1 LAGVKVGEKVKS
13 YKDLL
18 IWQKG
23 IELIKE
29 IYRVINKF
37 PKEETYVLS
46 DQLKRAAISIPSNIA
61 KGASQTTHSSSSN
74 NFFISRSDQRN
85 YIHN

>member
-1 LAGVKVGEKVKS
+1 MGEKVKS

-18 IWQKG
+18 VWQKG
-23 IELIKE
+23 IGLIKE
-29 IYRVINKF
+29 IYRVIKKF
-37 PKEETYVLS
+37 SKEETYVLS
-46 DQLKRAAISIPSNIA
+46 DQLRRAAISIPSNIA

-74 NFFISRSDQRN
+74 NFFISHLDHWRN